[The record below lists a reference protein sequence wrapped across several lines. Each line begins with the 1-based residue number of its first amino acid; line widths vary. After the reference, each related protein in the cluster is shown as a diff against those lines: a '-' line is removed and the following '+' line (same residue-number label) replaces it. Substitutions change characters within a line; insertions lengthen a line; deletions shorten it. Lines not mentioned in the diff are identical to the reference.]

1 MKPHI
6 KLALVICCAAI
17 SPLLNSRAATVQVRV
32 GAGGLR
38 FNPRNVTIQVG
49 DTVQWSWAANGHSST
64 SGTPGNPDGLWD
76 SGVQNSGFVF
86 SHTFSTAGTFRYY
99 CTPHGSCC
107 RMIGSVTVGTPP
119 PPAGAV
125 FVNANSAAAN
135 KVLMYNRGA
144 DGQLAFVD
152 AFDTQGLGSSR
163 GGLNSQGS
171 VTVTSDHR
179 YLYAVNAGT
188 NDITAFSIQ
197 DTPVGLTFIGK
208 VPSGGVFPNSV
219 TTFGNLLYV
228 LNARGTAA
236 NITGFSIETDGSLVA
251 IANSTRP
258 LSVPRPSPAQISFT
272 PDGTTV
278 AVTEKSTRT
287 IDTYAVSGDG
297 TTTGP
302 LVQTSAGPGP
312 FGFSFDGA
320 SHLVVSEV
328 NSSSASSY
336 TISAG
341 VLQVVTAQLRDFGRA
356 ACWAICTTDPGLP
369 QQYAYVSNTNSDS
382 ISGYVIA
389 SDGSLSLVNADGKTA
404 VLPTRAFP
412 IDLAI
417 SSDNQYLYVLAK
429 KLPGILAFQI
439 QPDGNLV
446 EIQTVSGTPTS
457 SFGMTG
463 Y

>member
-1 MKPHI
+1 
-6 KLALVICCAAI
+6 
-17 SPLLNSRAATVQVRV
+17 
-32 GAGGLR
+32 
-38 FNPRNVTIQVG
+38 
-49 DTVQWSWAANGHSST
+49 
-64 SGTPGNPDGLWD
+64 
-76 SGVQNSGFVF
+76 
-86 SHTFSTAGTFRYY
+86 
-99 CTPHGSCC
+99 
-107 RMIGSVTVGTPP
+107 
-119 PPAGAV
+119 
-125 FVNANSAAAN
+125 
-135 KVLMYNRGA
+135 MYNRGA

-152 AFDTQGLGSSR
+152 AFDTQGSGSSS

-171 VTVTSDHR
+171 VTVTSDRR

-197 DTPVGLTFIGK
+197 DTPIGLTFIGK
-208 VPSGGVFPNSV
+208 VTSGGVFPNSV

-236 NITGFSIETDGSLVA
+236 NITGFSIQTDGSLVA

-272 PDGTTV
+272 PDGTTL
-278 AVTEKSTRT
+278 AVTEKSTRK

-302 LVQTSAGPGP
+302 LVQISAGPGP

-320 SHLVVSEV
+320 THLVVSEV
-328 NSSSASSY
+328 NNSSASSY

-382 ISGYVIA
+382 ISGYAIA
-389 SDGSLSLVNADGKTA
+389 TDGSLSLVNADGKTA
-404 VLPTRAFP
+404 VLPRRAFP

-429 KLPGILAFQI
+429 RLPGIVAFQI

-446 EIQTVSGTPTS
+446 KIQRVSGTPTS